1 MKINANSKIIKS
13 KNALVQELDREAV
26 LLNLDNNQY
35 YRLDEDS
42 LRMFNVLVT
51 SVNLG
56 ESRTALA
63 TEFDVPVEKLWVD
76 LVKFVEELEKSGLVQ
91 VLDE

>member
-1 MKINANSKIIKS
+1 MKINPQSKIIK
-13 KNALVQELDREAV
+13 KENALVQELEHEAV

-42 LRMFNVLVT
+42 LRMFTVLTTSANV
-51 SVNLG
+51 G
-56 ESRTALA
+56 EAQTALLA
-63 TEFDVPVEKLWVD
+63 EYAVPAEDLWHD
-76 LVKFVEELEKSGLVQ
+76 LVEFITDLEKSGLVR